1 MRFLL
6 SKSTGEEGVCMT
18 GWGEHRWYYVIFLL
32 QEKTKRVFIDISF
45 SKDLKKVLRKHW
57 QGNNPETREFF
68 SMENPDALP
77 QMHVWK
83 AGNMPRPKA
92 LVYLEKWKTVFA
104 EAGYAVYG
112 SGKAKWSGKPY
123 NVFTREDE
131 RVLRKI
137 SVELFKQGK
146 EFRMICCEE
155 IGEIKK
161 AAHQKYYAG
170 ALDETLNIRTN
181 SEIACAFRQY
191 CIEQEL
197 TQSQGLMQLLEGK
210 TEERGML
217 EKDLQARL
225 DKADRIIE
233 EQKEMISGLR
243 LQLKQA
249 RTNPDAPKKLERA
262 DLRKQLLKE
271 FFNRLPE
278 AEYAFYAPLQQHSR
292 RQIEAIFEDLPQYRL
307 PTKSEIIL
315 MTVEGIGYGK
325 RNLNPLF
332 VYGRTADGA
341 PVKLRWY
348 NDRAG
353 KFGESIWN
361 SRFFVKGSQ
370 WLFAIQKTGE
380 ASNIV
385 GSLPVIDEIVMA
397 ICMGATVDEDCPEK
411 TEEYDIDDYVREADE
426 LDRLYNQN
434 HAEPEL
440 QFLDDDMPAY
450 SGANKLDDL
459 IIAADKHK
467 PVKKK
472 S

>member
-1 MRFLL
+1 
-6 SKSTGEEGVCMT
+6 MT
-18 GWGEHRWYYVIFLL
+18 YWGERRLYHVIFLL
-32 QEKTKRVFIDISF
+32 QEKTKRIFIDISF
-45 SKDLKKVLRKHW
+45 ATDLKKVLRKHW
-57 QGNNPETREFF
+57 QGKNPETREFF

-77 QMHVWK
+77 QMHVWE

-92 LVYLEKWKTVFA
+92 LVFMEKWKMVFA

-112 SGKAKWSGKPY
+112 SAKAKWSGKAY

-217 EKDLQARL
+217 EKDLLARL

-233 EQKEMISGLR
+233 EQKEMISSLR
-243 LQLKQA
+243 LQMKQA
-249 RTNPDAPKKLERA
+249 RTNPDTPKKLERA

-278 AEYAFYAPLQQHSR
+278 AEYAFYAPIQRRSR
-292 RQIEAIFEDLPQYRL
+292 RQIEAMFEDLPQYRL

-315 MTVEGIGYGK
+315 MTVEGIGYVD
-325 RNLNPLF
+325 RNRNPLF
-332 VYGRTADGA
+332 VYGRTVDGA

-348 NDRAG
+348 DDDAG
-353 KFGESIWN
+353 KFGESIWS
-361 SRFFVKGSQ
+361 SRFLVEGSQ
-370 WLFAIQKTGE
+370 WLFAVQKTGE

-397 ICMGATVDEDCPEK
+397 ICMGVAIDEDCPEE

-459 IIAADKHK
+459 INMADKYK

>member
-6 SKSTGEEGVCMT
+6 SKSTGEEGMCMA
-18 GWGEHRWYYVIFLL
+18 GLGEHRWYYVIFLL

-92 LVYLEKWKTVFA
+92 RVYLEKWKTVFA

-123 NVFTREDE
+123 KALTREDD

-137 SVELFKQGK
+137 SVELFDQGK
-146 EFRMICCEE
+146 EVSMICCED

-161 AAHQKYYAG
+161 AAHQKYFAG
-170 ALDETLNIRTN
+170 ASDETLNIRTN
-181 SEIACAFRQY
+181 TEIAYAFRQY
-191 CIEQEL
+191 CFEKEL
-197 TQSQGLMQLLEGK
+197 TQSQGLMLLLEEK
-210 TEERGML
+210 AEDQGML
-217 EKDLQARL
+217 GKDLQARL

-233 EQKEMISGLR
+233 EQKEMISSLR

-249 RTNPDAPKKLERA
+249 RTNPEASKKLERA
-262 DLRKQLLKE
+262 DLRKQLLNE

-278 AEYAFYAPLQQHSR
+278 AEYAFYAPIQRRSR
-292 RQIEAIFEDLPQYRL
+292 RQITAMFEDLPQYRL
-307 PTKSEIIL
+307 PTKSEIIH
-315 MTVEGIGYGK
+315 MTVDGIGYGK
-325 RNLNPLF
+325 RYRNPLF

-348 NDRAG
+348 DDDAG
-353 KFGESIWN
+353 NFGESIWS
-361 SRFFVKGSQ
+361 SRFLVKGSQ

-385 GSLPVIDEIVMA
+385 GSLPVINETVMA
-397 ICMGATVDEDCPEK
+397 VCMGATVDDDCPEE
-411 TEEYDIDDYVREADE
+411 TEEYNVDDYVKEADE

-434 HAEPEL
+434 HADADL
-440 QFLDDDMPAY
+440 QYLDDNMPAY
-450 SGANKLDDL
+450 SGSNKLDDL